1 MEEKALLRIP
11 EAARFLNVSTRKAW
25 AMRDAGE
32 LPGLTYIGKCVRV
45 NREALAEWVKAGC
58 PDIRTRKPAR

>member
-1 MEEKALLRIP
+1 MEDKALLRIP
-11 EAARFLNVSTRKAW
+11 EAAKFLNVSVRKAW

-45 NREALAEWVKAGC
+45 NREVLVEWVRDGC
-58 PDIRTRKPAR
+58 PDIRARKAR